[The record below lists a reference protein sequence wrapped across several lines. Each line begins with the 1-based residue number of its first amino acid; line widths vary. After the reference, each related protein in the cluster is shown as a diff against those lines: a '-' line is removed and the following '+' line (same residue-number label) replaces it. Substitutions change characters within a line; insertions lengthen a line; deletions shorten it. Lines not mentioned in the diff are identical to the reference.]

1 MELDDALAFARTT
14 RQSVMAT
21 TRRDGRP
28 QLSNV
33 LHWVADDG
41 VIRVSTTAGRAKYR
55 NLARDPWAALHVTRD
70 DFFAYVV
77 LEGSV
82 ELAPII
88 ESPDDPGVDEHVEHY
103 RVVVGEPDDWDAFRL
118 AGGRPPVDG
127 AVHPHPGLRHGRP
140 RQPRRRLTDRRSS
153 QRRELRTTE
162 RTSVRS
168 VAPWTSS

>member
-33 LHWVADDG
+33 LHWVTDDG

-70 DFFAYVV
+70 DFFAYAV
-77 LEGSV
+77 LEGAV

-88 ESPDDPGVDEHVEHY
+88 ESPDDPGVGEHVEHY
-103 RVVVGEPDDWDAFRL
+103 RAVVGEHDDWDAFRSSL
-118 AGGRPPVDG
+118 A
-127 AVHPHPGLRHGRP
+127 A
-140 RQPRRRLTDRRSS
+140 DRRSM
-153 QRRELRTTE
+153 
-162 RTSVRS
+162 VRFTPTR
-168 VAPWTSS
+168 AYGMAALANPDDG

>member
-88 ESPDDPGVDEHVEHY
+88 ESPDDPGVDEHIEHY
-103 RVVVGEPDDWDAFRL
+103 RVVVGEPDDWDAFRASL
-118 AGGRPPVDG
+118 A
-127 AVHPHPGLRHGRP
+127 A
-140 RQPRRRLTDRRSS
+140 DRRSM
-153 QRRELRTTE
+153 
-162 RTSVRS
+162 VRFTPTR
-168 VAPWTSS
+168 AYGMADLANPDDG